1 MLWVAL
7 HFNALPPNAFPAA
20 TLENLAAWA
29 CQFTP
34 RVSVEPPQALL
45 AEVQG
50 SLRYFGGVDGFLG
63 KLRAGLAELGF
74 EASLAVAATPRAA
87 LWLSRG
93 NGRNFENL
101 SVETSCSGKPLEFL
115 KSIGISKIGELLR
128 LPRDG
133 LAKRCGE
140 QLLRELDQA
149 LGALPEP
156 RVFFAPPARFDATLE
171 LPGEVTHAE
180 GLLFAA
186 RRLLVQLEGLLTARQ
201 AGVRRCTLALLH
213 PKREFT
219 EKEFIEI
226 EINLASPARSTERFA
241 RLLRERL
248 AKLILVRA
256 VEAIR
261 LEAAD
266 FTPLHARSGAMFGDA
281 AADEESWSELA
292 ERLRARLGSGAIH
305 GLTPYP
311 DHRPE
316 YAWRRVEPGDWD
328 PREFT
333 QPGARPVWLLVPPRR
348 LGEMDLELLAGPE
361 RIECGWWD
369 GDEARRDYFIARRGD
384 SSLVWIYRETD
395 GWFLHGIFA

>member
-7 HFNALPPNAFPAA
+7 HFNALPSNAFPAA

-34 RVSVEPPQALL
+34 RVSLEPPQALL
-45 AEVQG
+45 AEIKG
-50 SLRYFGGVDGFLG
+50 SLRYLGGLEGLLG

-74 EASLAVAATPRAA
+74 DASLAVAATPRAA

-93 NGRNFENL
+93 EGRTLENL
-101 SVETSCSGKPLEFL
+101 SVETACSGEPLEFL
-115 KSIGISKIGELLR
+115 KSIGISRIGELMQ

-140 QLLRELDQA
+140 ELLGKLDQA

-156 RVFFAPPARFDATLE
+156 REFFAPPPRFAATLE
-171 LPGEVTHAE
+171 LPAEVTHAE
-180 GLLFAA
+180 ALLFASK
-186 RRLLVQLEGLLTARQ
+186 RLLIQLQGLLTARH
-201 AGVRRCTLALLH
+201 AGVRRFTITLLQQ
-213 PKREFT
+213 KKKFT
-219 EKEFIEI
+219 EI
-226 EINLASPARSTERFA
+226 EINLASPTRSSERLA

-248 AKLILVRA
+248 AKLSLVQA

-261 LEAAD
+261 LEAED
-266 FTPLHARSGAMFGDA
+266 FTPLHERSGAMFGDA

-292 ERLRARLGSGAIH
+292 ERLRARLGDGAIH
-305 GLTPYP
+305 GLTTQP

-316 YAWRRVEPGDWD
+316 YAWRRVEPGEWD
-328 PREFT
+328 PREFR
-333 QPGARPVWLLVPPRR
+333 QPGPRPAWLIEPPRR
-348 LGEMDLELLAGPE
+348 LGQMDLELLAGPE

-369 GDEARRDYFIARRGD
+369 GDEAKRDYFIARSGD